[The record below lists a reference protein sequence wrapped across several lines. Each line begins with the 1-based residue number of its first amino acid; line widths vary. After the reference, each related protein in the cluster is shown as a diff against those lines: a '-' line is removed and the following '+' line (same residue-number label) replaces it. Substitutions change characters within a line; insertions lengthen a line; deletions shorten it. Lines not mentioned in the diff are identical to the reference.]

1 MRGVDILLEGGEW
14 VVGSDLVSLDFH
26 RRQSARGK
34 RVRAAETLPAL
45 ATTLPKEHPT
55 LDTVC
60 IQFGAEKPSISGVVN
75 FVHEIIVGREET

>member
-14 VVGSDLVSLDFH
+14 VVGSDLVSLDFR

-34 RVRAAETLPAL
+34 RVRAAETLAS
-45 ATTLPKEHPT
+45 TIHKEHPT

-60 IQFGAEKPSISGVVN
+60 IQFGAEKPSIPGVVN
-75 FVHEIIVGREET
+75 FVHGFIVGREET